1 MNKLVSTESEILQS
15 IKLNSADYLKYIEFR
30 DTIPNYDLKSI
41 QANPLT
47 IEFIKDQTVEL
58 CLLAID
64 QNLEII
70 NHIHIVNGEKEDNHI
85 YANLVIDRLIKKQEL
100 LDALSGVK
108 ALDLIISH
116 MSKNLIHLKN
126 KKHSN

>member
-1 MNKLVSTESEILQS
+1 MNKLVSTENEILQS

>member
-47 IEFIKDQTVEL
+47 IEFMKDQTVEL

-70 NHIHIVNGEKEDNHI
+70 NHIHIVNGEKEDDHI
-85 YANLVIDRLIKKQEL
+85 YATLVIDRLIKKQEL
-100 LDALSGVK
+100 LDSLSGVK
-108 ALDLIISH
+108 DLDRIISH

-126 KKHSN
+126 KTSSL